1 MKLLFLEL
9 PRNRKMM
16 KFKFKLD
23 SITINKNGSLKL
35 AKIHKF
41 NENSVT
47 ILEETLKVHMKNGK
61 KETRYKFS
69 VDVDRALSVGY
80 VDLIWA
86 GIKMTKNYTISV

>member
-1 MKLLFLEL
+1 
-9 PRNRKMM
+9 MM

-47 ILEETLKVHMKNGK
+47 ILEETLKVHMKK
-61 KETRYKFS
+61 WKEGNK
-69 VDVDRALSVGY
+69 
-80 VDLIWA
+80 I
-86 GIKMTKNYTISV
+86 